1 MPLVGVDRREVK
13 IETLICTNMG
23 DTAIIS
29 RLFLI
34 GPPTIMEYDL
44 ETDTWT
50 DLGVPITGG
59 QTQYYTVG
67 YY

>member
-1 MPLVGVDRREVK
+1 
-13 IETLICTNMG
+13 
-23 DTAIIS
+23 
-29 RLFLI
+29 
-34 GPPTIMEYDL
+34 MEYDL

-67 YY
+67 YYWFGKPHREIIPEYSEPTIRMILFLDWYDE